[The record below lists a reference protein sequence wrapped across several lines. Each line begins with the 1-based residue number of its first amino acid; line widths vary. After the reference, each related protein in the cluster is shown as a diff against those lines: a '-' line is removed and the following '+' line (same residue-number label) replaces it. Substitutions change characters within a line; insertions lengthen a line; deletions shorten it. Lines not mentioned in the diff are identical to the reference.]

1 MNPKNQTKLSSFLTT
16 ILYVFG
22 LWPKTTQKKSYRI
35 YSYIFHFFTSL
46 PFFLFMLVKLVTT
59 RNVDEIIELLYPTLV
74 VLAYIFKLLN
84 YYKYGEKIINSLNKL
99 LNCQLYNRTDD
110 EIFSSR
116 LGALT
121 KLTSFLYCVSNFT
134 WVVACSKT
142 FLGSNLEL
150 PVPSQYS
157 IDWRGNKLFFW
168 IVYLQ
173 SVIFSI
179 KKPIT
184 KQN

>member
-1 MNPKNQTKLSSFLTT
+1 MNPKNQTKLISFLTT

-22 LWPKTTQKKSYRI
+22 LWPKTTLKKSYRI
-35 YSYIFHFFTSL
+35 YSSIFHLFTSF
-46 PFFLFMLVKLVTT
+46 PFFLFMLVKLVTI
-59 RNVDEIIELLYPTLV
+59 RNVDEIIEMLYPTLV

-84 YYKYGEKIINSLNKL
+84 YYKYGEQIINSLNKL
-99 LNCQLYNRTDD
+99 SNFQLSSHSDD
-110 EIFSSR
+110 KIFNSR

-134 WVVACSKT
+134 WAVACTKT

-150 PVPSQYS
+150 PVPSQYP
-157 IDWRGNKLFFW
+157 IDWRGNKLYFW
-168 IVYLQ
+168 IVYIQL
-173 SVIFSI
+173 VIFCI
-179 KKPIT
+179 EKPIT